1 MTHDVTDSETIAE
14 DDGERAEDTSETIAE
29 DDGERA
35 EDAGENSEN
44 PEPADE
50 THRKGPLRWLL
61 SANIKRWAS
70 VALIIVMLAVGAAGW
85 WRVWDL
91 RSGDAAENLA
101 VVDATADG
109 KVRTAVSQALTQV
122 FSYDYQQPEVT
133 EEAASRYLS
142 GDARKEYDTLFEVL
156 KKKAPN
162 QKLTLTAQVQ
172 TIAVKELSNGKAS
185 LLVFLDQRSQRAKDH
200 EASASAAQLAVTAEE
215 DGGKW
220 TITQLK
226 PL

>member
-1 MTHDVTDSETIAE
+1 AYPGE
-14 DDGERAEDTSETIAE
+14 DDAEAGTAE
-29 DDGERA
+29 QTQK
-35 EDAGENSEN
+35 
-44 PEPADE
+44 P
-50 THRKGPLRWLL
+50 KGPRRFL
-61 SANIKRWAS
+61 SAKVVRWAS
-70 VALIIVMLAVGAAGW
+70 LALIIVMLAIGAAGW

-91 RSGDAAENLA
+91 RSGDAADNLA

-172 TIAVKELSNGKAS
+172 TIAVKELSHGKAS
-185 LLVFLDQRSQRAKDH
+185 LLVFLDQRSQRAKDD
-200 EASASAAQLAVTAEE
+200 EASASAAQLAVTAKE
-215 DGGKW
+215 DDGTW

>member
-1 MTHDVTDSETIAE
+1 MTHDVTDSEAIV
-14 DDGERAEDTSETIAE
+14 EDT
-29 DDGERA
+29 DDRAGEYG
-35 EDAGENSEN
+35 EDAA
-44 PEPADE
+44 PAE
-50 THRKGPLRWLL
+50 EAQQKKTLRQFLPAHL
-61 SANIKRWAS
+61 ARWAS
-70 VALIIVMLAVGAAGW
+70 LALIIVMLAVGAAGW

-91 RSGDAAENLA
+91 RSGDAADNLA

-185 LLVFLDQRSQRAKDH
+185 LLVFLDQRSQRAKDD
-200 EASASAAQLAVTAEE
+200 EASASAAQLAVTAKE
-215 DGGKW
+215 DDGTW

>member
-1 MTHDVTDSETIAE
+1 MTNDVTDSETIADDVDAYPGE
-14 DDGERAEDTSETIAE
+14 DDAEAGTAE
-29 DDGERA
+29 QTQR
-35 EDAGENSEN
+35 
-44 PEPADE
+44 P
-50 THRKGPLRWLL
+50 KPLRRLL
-61 SANIKRWAS
+61 SANLARWAS
-70 VALIIVMLAVGAAGW
+70 LALIIIMLAVGVAGW

-172 TIAVKELSNGKAS
+172 TIAVKELSDGKAS
-185 LLVFLDQRSQRAKDH
+185 LLVFLDQRSQRAKDD
-200 EASASAAQLAVTAEE
+200 EASASAAQLAVTAKEN
-215 DGGKW
+215 DGTW